1 MLAKM
6 GLEVKVKN
14 NDIPVSAYDSL
25 SKTFDF
31 VTIEH
36 QPEFPGGFK
45 GFYKYLSENMR
56 YPRDARR
63 AKVQGAVFL
72 SFVVERDG
80 SITDVE
86 LVKGG
91 MESLD
96 EEAIRV
102 VSASPKWIPGR
113 QDNREVRVKYKINV
127 SFTLN

>member
-1 MLAKM
+1 
-6 GLEVKVKN
+6 
-14 NDIPVSAYDSL
+14 
-25 SKTFDF
+25 
-31 VTIEH
+31 
-36 QPEFPGGFK
+36 
-45 GFYKYLSENMR
+45 MR

-86 LVKGG
+86 LVKGV

-127 SFTLN
+127 NFTLN